1 MPLILNIDTATAY
14 ASVAF
19 SRDGAV
25 LGVRTN
31 ETQKEHASFVQP
43 AIEGLSKELGIPLK
57 SIDAIAVTIG
67 PGSYTGLRVGLS
79 SAKGIAYALDKPLIP
94 IGTLEV
100 MAHAAEKAWETDRDN
115 AESDEGQARN
125 AGPGEDQAHDAG
137 PGRAPLFC
145 PMIDAR
151 RDEVFAAIYAPN
163 GKIIMEPRALIL
175 SEEVFDPYT
184 LNNLLIFSGDGS
196 FKWKATYNRSSARFL
211 LAQHTAADLAFVAE
225 KHLSAGDPEPLAYLQ
240 PLYLK
245 EFHKN
250 S

>member
-1 MPLILNIDTATAY
+1 MPLILNIDTATTY

-31 ETQKEHASFVQP
+31 ETQKEHASFLQP
-43 AIEGLSKELGIPLK
+43 AIEGLSRELGIPLK

-79 SAKGIAYALDKPLIP
+79 SAKGIAYALDKPLVP
-94 IGTLEV
+94 VGTLEV
-100 MAHAAEKAWETDRDN
+100 MAHAAEKAWG
-115 AESDEGQARN
+115 SGEG
-125 AGPGEDQAHDAG
+125 
-137 PGRAPLFC
+137 APLFC

-196 FKWKATYNRSSARFL
+196 FKWKTTYNRSSARFL
-211 LAQHTAADLAFVAE
+211 LTQHTAADLAFVAE

>member
-1 MPLILNIDTATAY
+1 MPLILNIDTATAH

-31 ETQKEHASFVQP
+31 ETQKEHASFLQP
-43 AIEGLSKELGIPLK
+43 AIEGLSRELGIPLK

-79 SAKGIAYALDKPLIP
+79 SAKGIAYALDKPLVP

-100 MAHAAEKAWETDRDN
+100 MAHAAEKAWASGEGRAN
-115 AESDEGQARN
+115 KAEPGKGQAH
-125 AGPGEDQAHDAG
+125 AEPGG
-137 PGRAPLFC
+137 APLFC

-175 SEEVFDPYT
+175 SQEVFDPYT

-196 FKWKATYNRSSARFL
+196 FKWKTTYNRSSARFL
-211 LAQHTAADLAFVAE
+211 LTQHTAADLAFVAE